1 MEARVERRWLG
12 RSTRASLRCTK
23 ETETADGSAET
34 GPGSCIG
41 AATPR
46 AAVCPTAF
54 GCVAGWRVLHPV
66 RRGRGRSVDQQWLHS
81 GGLKL
86 PTGPGLRAGPG
97 LCAYA
102 RGRGRC
108 LMFLCGDEV
117 AAHQAPE
124 ADQPA
129 AGQVTAVVMH
139 STQSPARCHSGKPA
153 PESALQGRTAA
164 SCCPTAP
171 TGAGCPAR

>member
-66 RRGRGRSVDQQWLHS
+66 RRGRGRSVDQQWLHP
-81 GGLKL
+81 GG
-86 PTGPGLRAGPG
+86 
-97 LCAYA
+97 
-102 RGRGRC
+102 
-108 LMFLCGDEV
+108 
-117 AAHQAPE
+117 
-124 ADQPA
+124 
-129 AGQVTAVVMH
+129 
-139 STQSPARCHSGKPA
+139 
-153 PESALQGRTAA
+153 
-164 SCCPTAP
+164 SCCLLVLAFELVLAFAP
-171 TGAGCPAR
+171 VHVGADGA